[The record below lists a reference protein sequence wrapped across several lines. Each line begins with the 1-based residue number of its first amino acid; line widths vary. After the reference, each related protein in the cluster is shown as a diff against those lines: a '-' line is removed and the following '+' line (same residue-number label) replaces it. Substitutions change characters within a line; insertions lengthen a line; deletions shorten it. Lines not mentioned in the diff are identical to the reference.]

1 MDEFIVPILWV
12 GQPGLGATRPDLA
25 IRSTLIAEVLS
36 GVEMTVTLVVSSLHH
51 IRKGYPP

>member
-36 GVEMTVTLVVSSLHH
+36 GVEMTVPLVVSSLHH